1 MKQKY
6 RLLGL
11 RLTCLVAVIASIP
24 MLASSA
30 RPANHLA
37 ATRTLA
43 ASEIEDSTKTGAVGP
58 GSAGSRVVRA
68 QILLDRA
75 RFSPGEIDGVY
86 GDDFAIAVKGYQENH
101 GLKPTGTIDE
111 QMWRLLD
118 TDAGPLLLTYTI
130 TKADEKGPFQPIPD
144 DTLEKAKMKWLGFE
158 TPEEG
163 LGEKF
168 HSSPKLLAQ
177 LNPGL
182 KMDAVGVRID
192 VPNVRHIA
200 GGLASRVVV
209 SKSKRTVIA
218 YGARDKELAQ
228 YPASIGDT
236 HDPLPIGHWTIT
248 SVVHYPWFNYDPNLF
263 WNPDPKKAAAILP
276 PGPRNPV
283 GTVWIGL
290 SKEHYGIHGTPDP
303 GHIRHGE
310 SAGCVRLT
318 NWDVDQL
325 SHMVRP
331 GTPVVLEE

>member
-1 MKQKY
+1 M
-6 RLLGL
+6 
-11 RLTCLVAVIASIP
+11 RLTFVVSLIVSILP
-24 MLASSA
+24 LADARAA
-30 RPANHLA
+30 RPANRLA
-37 ATRTLA
+37 SASLS
-43 ASEIEDSTKTGAVGP
+43 ASEIEDSTNTGTVGP
-58 GSAGSRVVRA
+58 GAAGPRVVRA

-101 GLKPTGTIDE
+101 DLKPTGTIDE
-111 QMWRLLD
+111 EMWRLLD
-118 TDAGPLLLTYTI
+118 TDAGPLLLTYMI
-130 TKADEKGPFQPIPD
+130 TKADEKGPFLPIPD

-168 HSSPKLLAQ
+168 HSSPKLLAE

-182 KMDAVGVRID
+182 KMDAVGVRIS

-200 GGLASRVVV
+200 GGLALRVVA
-209 SKSKRTVIA
+209 SKSQRTVIA
-218 YGARDKELAQ
+218 SGVGGKLLAQ
-228 YPASIGDT
+228 YPATMGDT
-236 HDPLPIGHWTIT
+236 HDPLPIGNWKIT
-248 SVVHYPWFNYDPNLF
+248 SVVHYPWFNYDPELF
-263 WNPDPKKAAAILP
+263 WNPDPKQASAVLP

-310 SAGCVRLT
+310 SAGCIRLT